1 MLFYKSGHKGTISI
15 LPVVRHS
22 VTHSRKP
29 QARAVLVLSQVTPVA
44 GLILDGAVRS
54 QELDSMILVGLFQLV
69 SFRNQKVCTE
79 HCSGDSVRS
88 QPV

>member
-29 QARAVLVLSQVTPVA
+29 QARAVL
-44 GLILDGAVRS
+44 GAKPGDPSGRS
-54 QELDSMILVGLFQLV
+54 DFGWCCAEPGVGLNDPCGSFSARLFQKPKGLH
-69 SFRNQKVCTE
+69 RALL
-79 HCSGDSVRS
+79 G
-88 QPV
+88 